1 MLNNIAT
8 KISLVLLALSVTILV
23 IFSTIN
29 YSESK
34 DNTIKLIDEG
44 QYNIVRSGA
53 VFLETY
59 LKEKEKSVQ
68 HLAKLVAPIRNST
81 KDAADTLHM
90 IKDRNGYGVAYLALE
105 DSGAFLKDE
114 SKDYAMPNAQF
125 NALERPWY
133 KEAKAQKKPIFTQ
146 PFTSILLKRL
156 VIGLAAP
163 MFEDGKFIGVAG
175 GEIPLVDL
183 SNSMLEIG
191 KSEHSYLAI
200 LNSSGLVVVHPDHK
214 VAGTINEVSKK
225 MIELFDYKNT
235 TDPYQKLTYTWNG
248 VEKDAICKAF
258 GGNDWIV
265 CSMVEST
272 IYDSK
277 LEALASKQIVLTLIF
292 TLLLAL
298 ASFLIIKRSLRPLKI
313 IQESLISFF
322 AYVNNETDHAERI
335 AISGKDE
342 FGTMAKAINE
352 NIQKIEQGI
361 IKDKS
366 LIKEI
371 THIVGKANEG
381 YLGEFINTT
390 PNNPQLEELKS
401 LLNGMLK
408 TFQESIRGV
417 TGILAQYSKNDFTP
431 RIPENDMQG
440 DARSLIDG
448 VNHMGEEIAHM
459 LQSSLEAGNHMQT
472 KASELKES
480 MRTLS
485 QSANEQ
491 AASLEQ
497 SAAAIEQMSSSMQNV
512 SERTQDVIRQSE
524 EIKSVIG
531 IIRDIA
537 DQTNLLALNA
547 AIEAARAGEH
557 GRGFAVVADEVRKL
571 AERTQK
577 SLGEIEANTNVLVQ
591 SINEMGESIKEQA
604 TGIGQINE
612 AIAQLDT
619 VTQQNANVADK
630 TDGIAAEVSNVASEV
645 VADVKKKKF

>member
-23 IFSTIN
+23 VFSTIN

-34 DNTIKLIDEG
+34 NNTIKLIDDG

-53 VFLETY
+53 VFLEAY
-59 LKEKEKSVQ
+59 LKEKEKSAQ
-68 HLAKLVAPIRNST
+68 HLAKLVAPIRNSPE
-81 KDAADTLHM
+81 DATNTLRM
-90 IKDRNGYGVAYLALE
+90 IKDRNGYDTTYFAL
-105 DSGAFLKDE
+105 DGSGAFLQEGK
-114 SKDYAMPNAQF
+114 KDYAMPNAQF

-133 KEAKAQKKPIFTQ
+133 KEAKAQKKPIFTR
-146 PFTSILLKRL
+146 PFTSSITKRL
-156 VIGLAAP
+156 VIGLATP
-163 MFEDGKFIGVAG
+163 MFEDGKLIGVAG
-175 GEIPLVDL
+175 GEIPLVGL
-183 SNSMLEIG
+183 SESMLEIG
-191 KSEHSYLAI
+191 KSEHSYLAVVD
-200 LNSSGLVVVHPDHK
+200 SSGLVLVHSDHK
-214 VAGTINEVSKK
+214 VAGTINEISKK
-225 MIELFDYKNT
+225 VIELYDHNNT

-248 VEKDAICKAF
+248 VEKDAVCKAF
-258 GGNDWIV
+258 GGNDWVI

-272 IYDSK
+272 IYDSQ
-277 LEALASKQIVLTLIF
+277 LEALTSKQIVLTLIF
-292 TLLLAL
+292 TLLLTL

-361 IKDKS
+361 IKDKT
-366 LIKEI
+366 LIKE
-371 THIVGKANEG
+371 TAHIVSRANEG

-401 LLNGMLK
+401 LLNGMFK
-408 TFQESIRGV
+408 RFQESIRNV

-431 RIPENDMQG
+431 RIPANDMQG
-440 DARSLIDG
+440 DTKSLIDG
-448 VNHMGEEIAHM
+448 VNHMGEEITHM
-459 LQSSLEAGNHMQT
+459 LQTSLEAGNHMQT

-497 SAAAIEQMSSSMQNV
+497 SAAAIEQMSSSMQMV
-512 SERTQDVIRQSE
+512 SERTGDVIRQSE

-612 AIAQLDT
+612 AISQLDS
-619 VTQQNANVADK
+619 VTQQNASVAEK
-630 TDGIAAEVSNVASEV
+630 TDGIASEVSKVASEIV
-645 VADVKKKKF
+645 EDVKKKKF